1 MRPARTRVRLPP
13 HRQHLPATSRF
24 RVLTSLSVLALGFL
38 LGMRH
43 ATDPDHV
50 VAVTTIVSQQ
60 RSAARAARVGA
71 LWGVGHT
78 ATIVLAGG
86 AIVLFRLAVPPR
98 LGLAMEFAV
107 AVMLV
112 LLGVRNVRAAGGG
125 RGEALSPVRPI
136 VVGFVH
142 GLAGS
147 AFVAMLVLTAIP
159 GPVIG
164 IAYLLVF
171 GVGTVAGMTLVTAAI
186 AVPSACAAR
195 RVNGAQRY
203 VQLVA
208 GVASVCFGLFLAHR
222 VGVVD
227 GLFAATPHWTPQ

>member
-1 MRPARTRVRLPP
+1 M
-13 HRQHLPATSRF
+13 
-24 RVLTSLSVLALGFL
+24 LTSLSVLALGFL

-60 RSAARAARVGA
+60 RSVARAAGIGA
-71 LWGVGHT
+71 LWGAGHT
-78 ATIVLAGG
+78 ATIVLVGG
-86 AIVLFRLAVPPR
+86 AILLFRLVVPPR

-112 LLGVRNVRAAGGG
+112 LLGVRSVGAAGGG
-125 RGEALSPVRPI
+125 RRAASLARPVI
-136 VVGFVH
+136 MGFVH

-159 GPVIG
+159 SPVVG
-164 IAYLLVF
+164 IVYLLVF
-171 GVGTVAGMTLVTAAI
+171 GAGTVAGMTLITAAI
-186 AVPSACAAR
+186 AVPSAYAATH
-195 RVNGAQRY
+195 VTGAQRY
-203 VQLVA
+203 VQLAA

>member
-1 MRPARTRVRLPP
+1 M
-13 HRQHLPATSRF
+13 
-24 RVLTSLSVLALGFL
+24 LTSLSVLALGFI

-50 VAVTTIVSQQ
+50 VAVTAIVTEQ

-71 LWGVGHT
+71 LWGAGHS
-78 ATIVLAGG
+78 ATIVLVGG
-86 AIVLFRLAVPPR
+86 AILLFRLAVPPR

-112 LLGVRNVRAAGGG
+112 LLGVRGLRAVGGE
-125 RGEALSPVRPI
+125 RRATIWSPVRP
-136 VVGFVH
+136 VAVGFVH

-159 GPVIG
+159 SPAVGMV
-164 IAYLLVF
+164 YLLVF
-171 GVGTVAGMTLVTAAI
+171 GIGTVAGMTVITAAV
-186 AVPSACAAR
+186 AVPSAYAATR
-195 RVNGAQRY
+195 LDGAQRY
-203 VQLVA
+203 VQLAA

-227 GLFAATPHWTPQ
+227 GLFAATPRWTPQ

>member
-1 MRPARTRVRLPP
+1 M
-13 HRQHLPATSRF
+13 
-24 RVLTSLSVLALGFL
+24 LTSLSVLALGFL

-50 VAVTTIVSQQ
+50 VAVTTIVSYQ
-60 RSAARAARVGA
+60 RSVARAAGIGA
-71 LWGVGHT
+71 LWGAGHT
-78 ATIVLAGG
+78 ATIVLVGG
-86 AIVLFRLAVPPR
+86 AILLFRVAVPPR

-112 LLGVRNVRAAGGG
+112 LLGLRNVRTAGGG
-125 RGEALSPVRPI
+125 RGVSRWSPLRPI
-136 VVGFVH
+136 AVGFVH

-159 GPVIG
+159 SPVVG
-164 IAYLLVF
+164 IVYLLVF
-171 GVGTVAGMTLVTAAI
+171 GVGTVAGMTVITAAI
-186 AVPSACAAR
+186 AVPSAYAATR
-195 RVNGAQRY
+195 LNGAQRY
-203 VQLVA
+203 VQVAA

>member
-1 MRPARTRVRLPP
+1 MLM
-13 HRQHLPATSRF
+13 
-24 RVLTSLSVLALGFL
+24 SLSLLALGFV

-50 VAVTTIVSQQ
+50 VAVTTIVSHQ
-60 RSAARAARVGA
+60 RSALRAAGIGA
-71 LWGVGHT
+71 LWGAGHT
-78 ATIVLAGG
+78 ATIVLVGG
-86 AIVLFRLAVPPR
+86 TILLFRLAVPPR

-112 LLGVRNVRAAGGG
+112 LLGVRTLRAVSGGRRAAG
-125 RGEALSPVRPI
+125 LSPVRPI
-136 VVGFVH
+136 LVGFVH

-159 GPVIG
+159 SPVVG
-164 IAYLLVF
+164 IVYLLVF

-186 AVPSACAAR
+186 AIPSAYAAT
-195 RVNGAQRY
+195 RVIGAQRY
-203 VQLVA
+203 VQLAA

>member
-1 MRPARTRVRLPP
+1 L
-13 HRQHLPATSRF
+13 RF
-24 RVLTSLSVLALGFL
+24 GVLTSLSVLALGFL

-60 RSAARAARVGA
+60 RSVGRAARVGA

-86 AIVLFRLAVPPR
+86 AILLFRLAVSPR

-112 LLGVRNVRAAGGG
+112 LLGVRNVRAAGDG
-125 RGEALSPVRPI
+125 RGSAMWNPVRPI
-136 VVGFVH
+136 AVGFVH

-164 IAYLLVF
+164 VAYLLVF

-186 AVPSACAAR
+186 AVPSAYAAT
-195 RVNGAQRY
+195 RVHGAQRY
-203 VQLVA
+203 VQLAA

-222 VGVVD
+222 VGVVN

>member
-1 MRPARTRVRLPP
+1 ML
-13 HRQHLPATSRF
+13 S
-24 RVLTSLSVLALGFL
+24 SISVLALGFV

-50 VAVTTIVSQQ
+50 VAVATIVCEQG
-60 RSAARAARVGA
+60 SALRAARVGA

-78 ATIVLAGG
+78 LTIVLVGG
-86 AIVLFRLAVPPR
+86 AIVVFRLAVPPR

-112 LLGVRNVRAAGGG
+112 LLGARCLRAGSRG
-125 RGEALSPVRPI
+125 RRADGWSGARPV

-147 AFVAMLVLTAIP
+147 AFVAMLVLTAIESAAV
-159 GPVIG
+159 GL
-164 IAYLLVF
+164 AYLLVF
-171 GVGTVAGMTLVTAAI
+171 GVGTVAGMTLVTAAV
-186 AVPSACAAR
+186 AVPSAYAAG
-195 RVNGAQRY
+195 RVTGAQRY
-203 VQLVA
+203 VQLAA
-208 GVASVCFGLFLAHR
+208 GVASVCFGLFLAHQ

>member
-1 MRPARTRVRLPP
+1 M
-13 HRQHLPATSRF
+13 
-24 RVLTSLSVLALGFL
+24 LTSFSVLALGFL

-50 VAVTTIVSQQ
+50 LAVTTIVAHE
-60 RSAARAARVGA
+60 RSVARAAGIGA
-71 LWGVGHT
+71 LWGAGHT
-78 ATIVLAGG
+78 ATIVLVGG
-86 AIVLFRLAVPPR
+86 AILAFRLVVPPR

-107 AVMLV
+107 ALMLV
-112 LLGVRNVRAAGGG
+112 LLGVRNLRVAGTG
-125 RGEALSPVRPI
+125 RVPSGRVEATTSRVRPI
-136 VVGFVH
+136 AVGFVH

-159 GPVIG
+159 SLVVGL
-164 IAYLLVF
+164 AYLLVF
-171 GVGTVAGMTLVTAAI
+171 GIGTVAGMTLVTAAI
-186 AVPSACAAR
+186 AVPSAYAAT
-195 RVNGAQRY
+195 RVSGAQRY
-203 VQLVA
+203 VQVAA

>member
-1 MRPARTRVRLPP
+1 M
-13 HRQHLPATSRF
+13 
-24 RVLTSLSVLALGFL
+24 LTTLSLLALGFL

-60 RSAARAARVGA
+60 RSIARAAGIGA

-78 ATIVLAGG
+78 ATIVLVGG
-86 AIVLFRLAVPPR
+86 AILLFRVAVPPR

-112 LLGVRNVRAAGGG
+112 LLGARNLAGGARAASA
-125 RGEALSPVRPI
+125 ALSPVRPV

-147 AFVAMLVLTAIP
+147 AFVAMLVLTAVP
-159 GPVIG
+159 GPVVG

-171 GVGTVAGMTLVTAAI
+171 GVGTVAGMTLITAGI
-186 AVPSACAAR
+186 AVPSAYVAAR
-195 RVNGAQRY
+195 VSGAQRY
-203 VQLVA
+203 VQLAA

-227 GLFAATPHWTPQ
+227 GLFAATPQ

>member
-1 MRPARTRVRLPP
+1 MLSTV
-13 HRQHLPATSRF
+13 
-24 RVLTSLSVLALGFL
+24 SVLALGFI

-50 VAVTTIVSQQ
+50 VAVTTIVSQHG
-60 RSAARAARVGA
+60 SVARAARVGA

-78 ATIVLAGG
+78 ATIVLVGG
-86 AIVLFRLAVPPR
+86 AILLFRLAVPPR

-112 LLGVRNVRAAGGG
+112 LLGVRSLQIAGGTRRAA
-125 RGEALSPVRPI
+125 AWSPARPV

-147 AFVAMLVLTAIP
+147 AFVAMLVLTAIQSTLV
-159 GPVIG
+159 GV
-164 IAYLLVF
+164 AYLLVF
-171 GVGTVAGMTLVTAAI
+171 GVGTVAGMTVVTAAI
-186 AVPSACAAR
+186 ALPAAYAAAR
-195 RVNGAQRY
+195 VTGARRY
-203 VQLVA
+203 VQLAA
-208 GVASVCFGLFLAHR
+208 GVASVCFGLFLAHQ

-227 GLFAATPHWTPQ
+227 GLFAATPRWTPQ

>member
-1 MRPARTRVRLPP
+1 M
-13 HRQHLPATSRF
+13 
-24 RVLTSLSVLALGFL
+24 LTSLSILALGFL

-60 RSAARAARVGA
+60 RSVARAAAVGA
-71 LWGVGHT
+71 LWGAGHT
-78 ATIVLAGG
+78 ATIVLVGG
-86 AIVLFRLAVPPR
+86 SILLFRLAVPPR
-98 LGLAMEFAV
+98 LGLALEFAV

-112 LLGVRNVRAAGGG
+112 LLGVRNLQAGALRAGRGG
-125 RGEALSPVRPI
+125 RGAAALSPVRPI

-159 GPVIG
+159 SPVIG
-164 IAYLLVF
+164 IVYLLVF
-171 GVGTVAGMTLVTAAI
+171 GLGTVAGMTLITAAI
-186 AVPSACAAR
+186 AVPSAYAVT
-195 RVNGAQRY
+195 RVTGAGRY
-203 VQLVA
+203 VQLAA

-227 GLFAATPHWTPQ
+227 GLFAATPHWSTH

>member
-1 MRPARTRVRLPP
+1 M
-13 HRQHLPATSRF
+13 
-24 RVLTSLSVLALGFL
+24 LTSLSILALGFL

-50 VAVTTIVSQQ
+50 VAVTTIVSLQ
-60 RSAARAARVGA
+60 RSVVRAAGIGA
-71 LWGVGHT
+71 LWGAGHT
-78 ATIVLAGG
+78 ATIVLVGG
-86 AIVLFRLAVPPR
+86 AILLFRLAVPPR

-112 LLGVRNVRAAGGG
+112 LLGLRNLAGSA
-125 RGEALSPVRPI
+125 RTASTALSPVRPI
-136 VVGFVH
+136 AVGFVH

-159 GPVIG
+159 NPVVG
-164 IAYLLVF
+164 IVYLLVF
-171 GVGTVAGMTLVTAAI
+171 GVGTVAGMTLITAAI
-186 AVPSACAAR
+186 AVPSAYAAT
-195 RVNGAQRY
+195 RVKGAQRY
-203 VQLVA
+203 VQLAA

>member
-1 MRPARTRVRLPP
+1 MLPM
-13 HRQHLPATSRF
+13 
-24 RVLTSLSVLALGFL
+24 LTSLSVLALGFL

-50 VAVTTIVSQQ
+50 VAVTTIVSHQ
-60 RSAARAARVGA
+60 RSVARAAAVGA
-71 LWGVGHT
+71 LWGAGHT
-78 ATIVLAGG
+78 ATIVLVGG
-86 AIVLFRLAVPPR
+86 AILLFRLAVPPR

-112 LLGVRNVRAAGGG
+112 LLGVRSLGAAGATPRAAG
-125 RGEALSPVRPI
+125 LSPVRPI
-136 VVGFVH
+136 LVGFVH

-159 GPVIG
+159 SPIVG
-164 IAYLLVF
+164 IVYLLVF
-171 GVGTVAGMTLVTAAI
+171 GVGTVAGMTLITAAI
-186 AVPSACAAR
+186 AVPSAYAATH
-195 RVNGAQRY
+195 VHGAQRY
-203 VQLVA
+203 VQLA
-208 GVASVCFGLFLAHR
+208 TGVASVCVGLVLAHR

>member
-1 MRPARTRVRLPP
+1 M
-13 HRQHLPATSRF
+13 F
-24 RVLTSLSVLALGFL
+24 TSLSVLALGFL

-60 RSAARAARVGA
+60 RSVRRAAGIGA
-71 LWGVGHT
+71 LWGAGHT
-78 ATIVLAGG
+78 ATIVLVGG
-86 AIVLFRLAVPPR
+86 AILLFRLAVPPR

-112 LLGVRNVRAAGGG
+112 LLGVRSVGGASGVRRAAG
-125 RGEALSPVRPI
+125 LSPVRP
-136 VVGFVH
+136 VLVGFVH

-159 GPVIG
+159 SPVVG
-164 IAYLLVF
+164 VVYLVVF
-171 GVGTVAGMTLVTAAI
+171 GVGTIAGMTLVTAAI
-186 AVPSACAAR
+186 AVPSAYAAN
-195 RVNGAQRY
+195 RVNGAHRY
-203 VQLVA
+203 VQIA
-208 GVASVCFGLFLAHR
+208 GGVASVCFGLFLAHR
-222 VGVVD
+222 VGIVD

>member
-1 MRPARTRVRLPP
+1 ML
-13 HRQHLPATSRF
+13 S
-24 RVLTSLSVLALGFL
+24 SLSVLALGFL

-60 RSAARAARVGA
+60 RSVIRAARVGA
-71 LWGVGHT
+71 LWGAGHT
-78 ATIVLAGG
+78 ATIVLFGG
-86 AIVLFRLAVPPR
+86 AILLFRLAIPPR

-112 LLGVRNVRAAGGG
+112 LLGVRSLRAARRGGH
-125 RGEALSPVRPI
+125 AADATLSPIRPI

-147 AFVAMLVLTAIP
+147 AFVAMLVLTAIRSAAM
-159 GPVIG
+159 GM
-164 IAYLLVF
+164 AYLLVF

-186 AVPSACAAR
+186 ALPASYAAAR
-195 RVNGAQRY
+195 VTGAQRY
-203 VQLVA
+203 VQLAA
-208 GVASVCFGLFLAHR
+208 GVASLCFGLFLAHR
-222 VGVVD
+222 IGVVD
-227 GLFAATPHWTPQ
+227 GLFAATPQWTPE